1 MATGRATAAQ
11 LLLTGYL
18 PHVLRRRFLQTS
30 AAVASAAAAACRPQG
45 SAAADAA
52 PVVRT
57 DRRFEWI
64 MVTTWPPGFPILQ
77 EACVRLAERVRE
89 MSAGQ
94 LDIKVYGSGELV
106 PAFEC
111 FEAVSLG
118 TAAIASGASYY
129 WAGKV
134 PEAQFF
140 SSVPFGLN
148 AQGMNAWIDHAG
160 GLELWREAYAPFN
173 IRPYPAG
180 NTGVQMAGW
189 FNRELEDLSSFDG
202 LKMRIP
208 GLGGK
213 VFDRAGGTTLLSPGT
228 ELYTNLERGVLD
240 ATEWIGPYHDFLMG
254 FHEVAPYYYGPGW
267 HEPGTVL
274 EVIVHQP
281 TYETL
286 PRHLQRVLDAAI
298 AEANAWTL
306 HAFEAN
312 NGAYLARILDYGT
325 DVRTLPTPLLNAL
338 RPLAEE
344 VVAELAASNALATRI
359 HDSYAAFAKTYG
371 TWADL
376 SEGAYQRVLRR

>member
-1 MATGRATAAQ
+1 M
-11 LLLTGYL
+11 
-18 PHVLRRRFLQTS
+18 LRRRFLKSSLAT
-30 AAVASAAAAACRPQG
+30 AAAAAAACQPE
-45 SAAADAA
+45 
-52 PVVRT
+52 T
-57 DRRFEWI
+57 DRQPDSFAIQTGNRFEWI

-77 EACVRLAERVRE
+77 EACELLAHWVEE

-94 LDIKVYGSGELV
+94 LDIKVYGSGELI

-118 TAAIASGASYY
+118 TAAMASGASYY

-160 GLELWREAYAPFN
+160 GLGLWRKAYAPFN
-173 IRPYPAG
+173 IIPYPAG

-189 FNRELEDLSSFDG
+189 FNRELTDLDSLAG

-240 ATEWIGPYHDFLMG
+240 ATEWIGPYHDYLMG
-254 FHEVAPYYYGPGW
+254 FHEVAKYYYGPGW

-274 EVIVHQP
+274 EIIIHEP
-281 TYETL
+281 TLRQL
-286 PRHLQRVLDAAI
+286 PAHLQAIVEAAI
-298 AEANAWTL
+298 ARVNAWTL
-306 HAFEAN
+306 HAFEAQ
-312 NGAYLARILDYGT
+312 NGAYLAKIVDYGT
-325 DVRTLPTPLLNAL
+325 DVRTLPTELLRDL
-338 RPLAEE
+338 RPLANE
-344 VVAELAASNALATRI
+344 VVSELATSNALAAEI
-359 HDSYAAFAKTYG
+359 HASYAAFAKTYG
-371 TWADL
+371 TWVDL
-376 SEGAYQRVLRR
+376 SEGAYQRLLRVQEPR

>member
-1 MATGRATAAQ
+1 MNAAP
-11 LLLTGYL
+11 TTYGYL
-18 PHVLRRRFLQTS
+18 SRVLRRRFLQTS
-30 AAVASAAAAACRPQG
+30 LAAGAAATAACRSGSQTDADG
-45 SAAADAA
+45 SATILSDQ
-52 PVVRT
+52 
-57 DRRFEWI
+57 RFEWI

-77 EACVRLAERVRE
+77 EGCLRLADRVRE

-94 LDIKVYGSGELV
+94 LDIKVFGSGELV

-148 AQGMNAWIDHAG
+148 AQGMNAWINHAG
-160 GLELWREAYAPFN
+160 GLQLWREAYAPFN
-173 IRPYPAG
+173 IRPYAAG

-189 FNRELEDLSSFDG
+189 FNRELEDLSSLRG

-208 GLGGK
+208 GLGGR

-267 HEPGTVL
+267 HEPGTVF
-274 EVIVHQP
+274 EVILHQP
-281 TYETL
+281 TFDRL
-286 PRHLQRVLDAAI
+286 PRHLQVIVEVAI
-298 AEANAWTL
+298 AELNNWIL
-306 HAFEAN
+306 HAFEAQ
-312 NGAYLARILDYGT
+312 NGEYLARIIDYGT
-325 DVRTLPTPLLNAL
+325 DVRTLPTPLLDAL

-344 VVAELAASNALATRI
+344 VVAELGRASALATKI
-359 HDSYAAFAKTYG
+359 HDSYQAFAKTYG
-371 TWADL
+371 SWVDL
-376 SEGAYQRVLRR
+376 SEGAYHRVLRR

>member
-1 MATGRATAAQ
+1 MRRRDFLTTTLAATAA
-11 LLLTGYL
+11 TAC
-18 PHVLRRRFLQTS
+18 QTNPAPS
-30 AAVASAAAAACRPQG
+30 AAT
-45 SAAADAA
+45 A
-52 PVVRT
+52 PNVLT
-57 DRRFEWI
+57 DKRYEWI

-77 EACVRLAERVRE
+77 EACDLLANWVRD

-94 LDIKVYGSGELV
+94 LDIKVYGSGELI

-118 TAAIASGASYY
+118 TAALASGASYY

-148 AQGMNAWIDHAG
+148 AQGMNAWISHAG

-173 IRPYPAG
+173 IIPYPAG

-189 FNRELEDLSSFDG
+189 FNRELTDVDSLSG

-254 FHEVAPYYYGPGW
+254 FHEVAKYYYGPGW
-267 HEPGTVL
+267 HEPGTAL
-274 EVIVHQP
+274 EIIVHEP
-281 TYETL
+281 TLRSL
-286 PRHLQRVLDAAI
+286 PKHLQVILETAI
-298 AEANAWTL
+298 ARVNAWSL
-306 HAFEAN
+306 HAFEAQ
-312 NGAYLARILDYGT
+312 NGGYLEKIRAYGT
-325 DVRTLPTPLLNAL
+325 RVRTLPPTLLDAL
-338 RPLAEE
+338 RPLAED
-344 VVAELAASNALATRI
+344 VVAELATSNALAGRI
-359 HDSYAAFAKTYG
+359 HESYAAFAKTYG
-371 TWADL
+371 GWGDL
-376 SEGAYQRVLRR
+376 GEGAYQRLIR

>member
-1 MATGRATAAQ
+1 MQ
-11 LLLTGYL
+11 
-18 PHVLRRRFLQTS
+18 RRRFLQTS
-30 AAVASAAAAACRPQG
+30 LAVAAGATAACRPDG
-45 SAAADAA
+45 GPKPATSSL
-52 PVVRT
+52 VT
-57 DRRFEWI
+57 DRRHEWI

-77 EACVRLAERVRE
+77 EACVRLADRVRE

-148 AQGMNAWIDHAG
+148 AQGMNAWISHGG
-160 GLELWREAYAPFN
+160 GLALWREAYAPFN

-189 FNRELEDLSSFDG
+189 FNRELTGVSSLRG

-240 ATEWIGPYHDFLMG
+240 ATEWIGPYHDYLMG

-274 EVIVHQP
+274 EVMVHQP
-281 TYETL
+281 TYDTL
-286 PRHLQRVLDAAI
+286 PAHLQRILDTAI
-298 AEANAWTL
+298 AGVNAWTL

-312 NGAYLARILDYGT
+312 NGAYLDRIITYGT
-325 DVRTLPTPLLNAL
+325 RVQALPMALLDAL
-338 RPLAEE
+338 RPIARD
-344 VVAELAASNALATRI
+344 VVAELAEVNPLASRI

-376 SEGAYQRVLRR
+376 SEGAYQRVLRG